1 VQPTFADLD
10 GDGDQDLIIGRS
22 YSCASGCVGRLIEY
36 YENVG
41 TATNPDFETPTQS
54 PLPVLTYPPANNPFI
69 VLPTFGDIDNDGDL
83 DLLIGKGNNT
93 GDFEFF
99 ENVGTATNPDFGSIA
114 IINFTN
120 GKAPVFFDINLDGYA
135 DLFIGNNS
143 NYPNQVP
150 VDYYEN
156 NGTGGFNPAVTLST
170 TGLSAALPA
179 IGDLNLDGYADVIIA
194 EWSNDIQ
201 YYTGDVNGNYTL
213 QSPLLSVTES
223 GHLALVD
230 IDADGDLDLFIG
242 QENNLA
248 FYKNYDPTAST
259 NDLVNNRLTVY
270 PNPVKNMLNMQ
281 SKIEIKQLEIY
292 NMTGKIVLCKTNT
305 NKLNI
310 ANLDNG
316 LYFLKTTFI
325 DGKTAINKIIKN

>member
-1 VQPTFADLD
+1 
-10 GDGDQDLIIGRS
+10 
-22 YSCASGCVGRLIEY
+22 
-36 YENVG
+36 
-41 TATNPDFETPTQS
+41 
-54 PLPVLTYPPANNPFI
+54 LPVLTYPPANNPFI

-99 ENVGTATNPDFGSIA
+99 ENVGTATNPDFGNIA

-156 NGTGGFNPAVTLST
+156 NGTGGFNPAVALST

-223 GHLALVD
+223 GHPALVD

-270 PNPVKNMLNMQ
+270 PNPVKDMLNMQ
-281 SKIEIKQLEIY
+281 SKIKIKHLEIY